1 MEIACQRS
9 FAMSFSGA
17 FCAGLIEAER
27 GLLYGMQ
34 LRDCFPALFAPA
46 SLKLTDGTLTDDH
59 GWQFSG
65 AFCAGLIEAA
75 DFRYTFAR
83 KNLVFRRFLRRPH

>member
-46 SLKLTDGTLTDDH
+46 SLKREAVGGLGGNDGV
-59 GWQFSG
+59 
-65 AFCAGLIEAA
+65 
-75 DFRYTFAR
+75 
-83 KNLVFRRFLRRPH
+83 VFRRFLRRPH